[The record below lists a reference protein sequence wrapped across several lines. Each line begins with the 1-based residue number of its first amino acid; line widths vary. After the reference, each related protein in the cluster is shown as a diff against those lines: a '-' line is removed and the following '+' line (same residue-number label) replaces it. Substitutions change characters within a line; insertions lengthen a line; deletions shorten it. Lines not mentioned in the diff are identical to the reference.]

1 MLIHSH
7 RHSLADLGTWKRL
20 ARYDALAA
28 TAQRLD
34 RRIERAVD
42 ALVAFAAAGPAYCG
56 VSWGKDSVTVAHMV
70 ALYTSNVPIV
80 WLRWEPWTNPDCVA
94 VRDAF
99 LARHPSVTYDEIEVR
114 WTRGPD
120 AEWVSPDPSDR
131 DGFKAARDRHGPRHI
146 SGVRADESRVRRL
159 RCARWG
165 ESSPMTCA
173 PLARWSSLDVF
184 AYLARYDLPIH
195 PAYAMSFGGALPRDE
210 IRVDALAGLSG
221 TGRGRRE
228 WEWCYYRD
236 EMAALGEDLRVLP

>member
-1 MLIHSH
+1 MLVPSH
-7 RHSLADLGTWKRL
+7 RHTDPDLRVWERL
-20 ARYDALAA
+20 ARYDERAA
-28 TAQRLD
+28 HARLLD
-34 RRIERAVD
+34 QRIERAAD
-42 ALVAFAAAGPAYCG
+42 ALVAFASSGPAYCG
-56 VSWGKDSVTVAHMV
+56 VSWGKDSVAVAHMV
-70 ALYTSNVPIV
+70 ALYTPGVPLV
-80 WLRWEPWTNPDCVA
+80 WLRWEPWTNPDCAA

-99 LARHPSVTYDEIEVR
+99 LARYSGIIYDEIEVR
-114 WTRGPD
+114 WTRGSD
-120 AEWVSPDPSDR
+120 GSWASPDPADR

-146 SGVRADESRVRRL
+146 SGVRASESRVRKL

-221 TGRGRRE
+221 TGRGRHE
-228 WEWCYYRD
+228 WEWSYYRD
-236 EMAALGEDLRVLP
+236 EMVALGEDARVL